1 MGGGSWI
8 RSDSTRGECTYS
20 GAVTEHEVGGEE
32 RVLLEQLEAQV
43 VVRVARRQ
51 ARAQRH
57 PLHPQL
63 AAVRH
68 VLPRQL
74 LALTCRRCLRAH

>member
-1 MGGGSWI
+1 MS
-8 RSDSTRGECTYS
+8 
-20 GAVTEHEVGGEE
+20 EHEVGGEE

-51 ARAQRH
+51 ARTQRRAIH
-57 PLHPQL
+57 TQL

-68 VLPRQL
+68 VLPPQ
-74 LALTCRRCLRAH
+74 LALTCCLREAVLRVSTLTTRITTALCSQYSL